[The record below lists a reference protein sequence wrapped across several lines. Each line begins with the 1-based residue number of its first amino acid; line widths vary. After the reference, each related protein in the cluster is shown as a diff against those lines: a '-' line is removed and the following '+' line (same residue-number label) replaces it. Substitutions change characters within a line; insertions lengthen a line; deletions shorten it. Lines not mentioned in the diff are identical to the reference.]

1 MFTYVLFLFIQAY
14 RENELIKKII
24 GDVETYISLTGM
36 EENGTWATDIEM
48 MATAIYLNTH
58 IYVYTKTNNM
68 SSMTYDWHFFGKSG
82 SYKNGAKKI
91 EQCIYIEHLNAN
103 HFQVVKS
110 V

>member
-1 MFTYVLFLFIQAY
+1 MFIQAY

-36 EENGTWATDIEM
+36 EENGIWATDIEM

-58 IYVYTKTNNM
+58 IYVYTKTKNM
-68 SSMTYDWHFFGKSG
+68 YDWHFFGKSG
-82 SYKNGAKKI
+82 SYKNIAKKI
-91 EQCIYIEHLNAN
+91 EQYIYIEHLNAN